1 MGEEFAFQYF
11 IKSVRRGSPLL
22 WWSSVAMIS
31 GMVICLA
38 LSFIDV
44 RLIAGVNIWGK
55 PAKFFLS
62 LVVQSFTLA
71 WALSLVPEKLRGAKV
86 ASLIFVLAAWSEM
99 AYIIFRASRGELSHF
114 NTSSLTAA
122 ILYPLMGV
130 GAVSLVATSMFV
142 GWRIWQ
148 QRGANLMREAA
159 SVGLIFGGLLGLI
172 AGAYLSSHTSHWIGG
187 DQTDATGLGFFHWS
201 TTGGDL
207 RVAHFIGLHT
217 AQALPLAALSG
228 RRWIIYGAA
237 ILMTLVM
244 FATFMMAVYGVPL
257 LALGLTK
264 P

>member
-1 MGEEFAFQYF
+1 MREEFAIVYVL
-11 IKSVRRGSPLL
+11 KSVRRGSPLL
-22 WWSSVAMIS
+22 WWSSVTMIL

-44 RLIAGVNIWGK
+44 RLIAGVNIWEK

-62 LVVQSFTLA
+62 LIVQSITLG
-71 WALSLVPEKLRGAKV
+71 WALSLVAEKLRGVKV
-86 ASLIFVLAAWSEM
+86 ASLIFVFAAWTEM
-99 AYIIFRASRGELSHF
+99 VYIIFRASRGELSHF

-159 SVGLIFGGLLGLI
+159 SVGLMFGGLLGLI
-172 AGAYLSSHTSHWIGG
+172 AGAYLSGHTSHWIGG

-228 RRWIIYGAA
+228 LRWLVYGAA
-237 ILMTLVM
+237 LLMVLAM
-244 FATFMMAVYGVPL
+244 IATFLMAVGGVPL
-257 LALGLTK
+257 LRTGA
-264 P
+264 